1 MKVTKI
7 TPISWKDNVYKVS
20 FSRVFQRKHKT
31 YNGGSKVRKW
41 CKDKLKLPRN
51 KIRIM
56 VTSKKI
62 VKVRLGFILNQNRE
76 ASLEDSAPIEG
87 FLLVWGFNGEL
98 RWFRGGCGWWRR
110 SLECWKWFWKKEGE
124 GNGIFPRLHEK
135 QSLKHSSAC
144 AREKGSISN
153 TPDMI
158 QTKFQEDP
166 TVNEGRSAIL
176 ARQL

>member
-1 MKVTKI
+1 
-7 TPISWKDNVYKVS
+7 
-20 FSRVFQRKHKT
+20 
-31 YNGGSKVRKW
+31 
-41 CKDKLKLPRN
+41 
-51 KIRIM
+51 M

-98 RWFRGGCGWWRR
+98 RWFRGGCG
-110 SLECWKWFWKKEGE
+110 
-124 GNGIFPRLHEK
+124 LHEK

-144 AREKGSISN
+144 AREKGSIPN

-176 ARQL
+176 AR